1 MQVVRQ
7 KWNPL
12 TMTAMLLLQRVMVMY
27 TENEMITHEPPP
39 NEIESQRKSKTN
51 NHIFIDYYSKS
62 ALSLVRYEQVR

>member
-7 KWNPL
+7 KWNRHM
-12 TMTAMLLLQRVMVMY
+12 MTVMLLLQRVMV
-27 TENEMITHEPPP
+27 NEMITPEPPP